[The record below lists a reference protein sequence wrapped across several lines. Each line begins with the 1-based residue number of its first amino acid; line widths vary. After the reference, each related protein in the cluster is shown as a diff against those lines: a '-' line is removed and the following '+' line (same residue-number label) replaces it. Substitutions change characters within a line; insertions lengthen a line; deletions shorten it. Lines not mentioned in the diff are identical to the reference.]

1 MFHFWVN
8 TFFIPAPEENFN
20 KLENGSAAA
29 LRDLQHLGLLMGL
42 EGSERDFLVLTL
54 TKNDLDKA
62 NKDKAN
68 RNFSPNFKVR
78 GRTLVEAGADSLV
91 YRGFIRSVLGQYI
104 NNDIRSWSRA
114 ARQ

>member
-8 TFFIPAPEENFN
+8 TFFIPAAEENSR
-20 KLENGSAAA
+20 LENGAT
-29 LRDLQHLGLLMGL
+29 LQDLQQLGVLTGA
-42 EGSERDFLVLTL
+42 EGAERDHLVLAL

-78 GRTLVEAGADSLV
+78 RWRARFGTLGDSTLSSSGEAAVLQDC
-91 YRGFIRSVLGQYI
+91 RRSSQL
-104 NNDIRSWSRA
+104 
-114 ARQ
+114 